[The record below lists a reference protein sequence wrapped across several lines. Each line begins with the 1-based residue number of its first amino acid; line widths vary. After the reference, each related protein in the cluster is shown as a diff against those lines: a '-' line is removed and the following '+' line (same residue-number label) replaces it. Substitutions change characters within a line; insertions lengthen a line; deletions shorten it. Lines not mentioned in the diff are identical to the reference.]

1 MTAAGVTAQQ
11 YMENWLNQI
20 NYPEVDAILDNNAD
34 PTVSTIKFFQD
45 RFSLSEYNEDFF
57 PPIVS
62 PYK

>member
-1 MTAAGVTAQQ
+1 MRDANVTAQQ

-20 NYPEVDAILDNNAD
+20 NYPQVDIVLDNKQD
-34 PTVSTIKFFQD
+34 PSASTVEFRQQ
-45 RFSLSEYNEDFF
+45 RFLLSIYDENFF